1 MLSKTS
7 LRIAGAAML
16 GTAALLGTNAA
27 NAQSNLDT
35 DTGGVTYARETV
47 LTTGSLEVGDAK
59 AKHYLLGQD
68 DAHLLMFE
76 AMVGVGAGTSDRT
89 LIEYELSGAVF
100 AVALTN
106 DSLGMETAT
115 APNVRLIGGGE
126 EKGSTAL
133 FSITEDFNKTE
144 VATLSARLAIGT
156 GGSAS
161 IVMRARNVD
170 LGAVLGMDSPSVMND
185 ASYSGAVKLK
195 SALEET
201 AEATDVTTT
210 VTSGFK
216 KFMGD
221 TTEPIQVSLGSFMI
235 ASSEAADNIFK
246 ANSPTAGDQVSV
258 ITEIALGTTEAD
270 MSYVVFSGDFSFASE
285 VAIYNDAACST
296 GGGGDLRMM
305 EGEGD
310 DEVILETTDPVAVS
324 AFQTAPRF
332 LCITV
337 DQPTEEDADEII
349 IPETA
354 AYMVMATYED
364 IASAAFGTEGE
375 THNLGRIMRDGTTV
389 RLPFLTTYSKYNQ
402 RLVIVN
408 RGNAAMYTI
417 SFTPEE
423 GVMAVP
429 GSDAGGTLAANS
441 TTVINLADGNLVTLS
456 GKTRT
461 AGTLIVESEPT
472 MIDVATTL
480 VNIET
485 GTTDTVV
492 Y

>member
-27 NAQSNLDT
+27 NAQDLDM
-35 DTGGVTYARETV
+35 DTGGKTYARETV
-47 LTTGSLEVGDAK
+47 LTTGSLEADGAK
-59 AKHYLLGQD
+59 YYLLGQVSAE
-68 DAHLLMFE
+68 AHDIMFT
-76 AMVGVGAGTSDRT
+76 AMVGVGAGAGDRT
-89 LIEYELSGAVF
+89 LIEYELSGAVW
-100 AVALTN
+100 ATALTN
-106 DSLGMETAT
+106 TSLTVVDAD
-115 APNVRLIGGGE
+115 ANNIRLIGDGGQKE
-126 EKGSTAL
+126 NTAL
-133 FSITEDFNKTE
+133 FSITDGFDKDAAAVLT
-144 VATLSARLAIGT
+144 AKLAMGS

-185 ASYSGAVKLK
+185 ASYSGAVKLTK
-195 SALEET
+195 ALKES

-216 KFMGD
+216 KFMG
-221 TTEPIQVSLGSFMI
+221 TTEPIKVSLGSFMI
-235 ASSEAADNIFK
+235 GSSEQADSVSQ
-246 ANSPTAGDQVSV
+246 ANNATATDYVDEISHIADTPTDA
-258 ITEIALGTTEAD
+258 E
-270 MSYVVFSGDFSFASE
+270 MNYVVFSGDFSFASA
-285 VAIYNDAACST
+285 VGIYEEDTCTTAGA
-296 GGGGDLRMM
+296 GGDLRMM

-310 DEVILETTDPVAVS
+310 DEVILDTTDPVAVS
-324 AFQTAPRF
+324 EFSDERF

-337 DQPTEEDADEII
+337 DQPTEEDAEAII

-354 AYMVMATYED
+354 AYTVMATYED
-364 IASAAFGTEGE
+364 LDSAAFGTEGE
-375 THNLGRIMRDGTTV
+375 THTLGRIMRDGTTV

-408 RGNAAMYTI
+408 RGNAALYAI

-423 GVMAVP
+423 GVTAVP

-441 TTVINLADGNLVTLS
+441 TKVINIADGNLVTIS

-461 AGTLIVESEPT
+461 AGTLIVEAEST

>member
-27 NAQSNLDT
+27 NAQDLDM

-47 LTTGSLEVGDAK
+47 LTTGSLEADGAK
-59 AKHYLLGQD
+59 YYLLGQTT
-68 DAHLLMFE
+68 AHDIMFTAE
-76 AMVGVGAGTSDRT
+76 VGVGAGAGDRT
-89 LIEYELSGAVF
+89 LIEYELSGAVW
-100 AVALTN
+100 AEPLTN
-106 DSLGMETAT
+106 ASLTVAGTDVADE
-115 APNVRLIGGGE
+115 NIRLIGDGAQ
-126 EKGSTAL
+126 KGTTAL
-133 FSITEDFNKTE
+133 FSITEDFDKDEPAVLT
-144 VATLSARLAIGT
+144 ARLAMGS

-185 ASYSGAVKLK
+185 ASYSGAVKLTK
-195 SALEET
+195 ALKES

-216 KFMGD
+216 KFMG
-221 TTEPIQVSLGSFMI
+221 TTEPIKVSLGSFMI
-235 ASSEAADNIFK
+235 GSSEQADSVSQ
-246 ANSPTAGDQVSV
+246 ANNATATDYVDEISHIADTPTDA
-258 ITEIALGTTEAD
+258 E
-270 MSYVVFSGDFSFASE
+270 MNYVVFSGDFSFASA
-285 VAIYNDAACST
+285 VGIYEEDTCTTAGA
-296 GGGGDLRMM
+296 GGDLRMM

-310 DEVILETTDPVAVS
+310 DEVTLDTTDPVAVS
-324 AFQTAPRF
+324 EFSDARF

-337 DQPTEEDADEII
+337 AQPTEEDAEAII

-354 AYMVMATYED
+354 AYTVMATYED
-364 IASAAFGTEGE
+364 LASAAFGTEGD

-389 RLPFLTTYSKYNQ
+389 RLPFLTTYSAYNQ

-441 TTVINLADGNLVTLS
+441 TTVINLADGDLVTLS

-461 AGTLIVESEPT
+461 AGTLIVEAEPT

-480 VNIET
+480 VNIAT